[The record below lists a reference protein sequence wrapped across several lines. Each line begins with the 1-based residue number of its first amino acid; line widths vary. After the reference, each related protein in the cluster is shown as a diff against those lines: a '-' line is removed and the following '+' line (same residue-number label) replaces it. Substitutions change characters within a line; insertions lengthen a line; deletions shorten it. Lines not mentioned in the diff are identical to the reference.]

1 MKKLLAITIGALLL
15 ASCAN
20 EYNRVYK
27 TNDVLYK
34 YEYAKECFARGQ
46 YVRASTLLMDVITF
60 MKGRDNAEE
69 SLFMLGMAQYL
80 SQDYEGA
87 SATFKKYTQ
96 TYQKQGTFT
105 DLAQFYVGQSL
116 YMSTPEPQLDQSQ
129 TYLAISAFQD
139 YLDRHPDSS
148 KKEEAQ
154 ARMFE
159 LQDKLVKK
167 ELYNAKLYYDLGA
180 YFGNCNFG
188 GNNYEACII
197 TAENALKD
205 YPYTSL
211 RESFALLIMKSKY
224 ELAQLSIESKRLE
237 RFQDAED
244 ECYGFIN
251 EYPDSSHKSLAEHY
265 ISKCKQVTENVN
277 DDTLPTTATEQK

>member
-1 MKKLLAITIGALLL
+1 MINFARKFQNRMKKILQALVAVLFL
-15 ASCAN
+15 TGCAN

-27 TNDVLYK
+27 TNDVIYK

-46 YVRASTLLMDVITF
+46 YVRASTLLLDVITF
-60 MKGRDNAEE
+60 TKGRDNAEE

-80 SQDYEGA
+80 SKDYEGA
-87 SATFKKYTQ
+87 SGTFKKYAQ
-96 TYQKQGTFT
+96 AYQKGTFA

-129 TYLAISAFQD
+129 TYLAIQAFQD
-139 YLDRHPDSS
+139 YLDRYPGSS

-154 ARMFE
+154 DRMFE
-159 LQDKLVKK
+159 LQDKIVKK
-167 ELYNAKLYYDLGA
+167 ELYNAKLYYNLGS

-205 YPYTSL
+205 YPYSKL
-211 RESFALLIMKSKY
+211 REEFSLLIMKSKF
-224 ELAQLSIESKRLE
+224 ELAQASIEAKKLQRY
-237 RFQDAED
+237 QDAED

-265 ISKCKQVTENVN
+265 IARCKQVTER
-277 DDTLPTTATEQK
+277 